1 MHINHTCMH
10 ACMHTRTHTCIHACI
25 HKFIHTYIH
34 TDMHASRHRCMH
46 ACIHTGIH
54 THIYISYL
62 TLSSYVWTSWFQVLA
77 AGLRHATAR
86 APCSSASASAVRR
99 FAGTSHG
106 ALADVGNGAVNPK
119 GIPWNPIE
127 IHWNLRMS
135 CGKAPK
141 MMDESNEYPM
151 ISKSAKQLKI
161 L

>member
-1 MHINHTCMH
+1 
-10 ACMHTRTHTCIHACI
+10 
-25 HKFIHTYIH
+25 
-34 TDMHASRHRCMH
+34 MH
-46 ACIHTGIH
+46 ACIHTHAHTHAFMHAYISSYTH
-54 THIYISYL
+54 TYIQTCMLADIDACMHAYTQAYTHIYISYL

-135 CGKAPK
+135 CRKAPK

>member
-1 MHINHTCMH
+1 MH
-10 ACMHTRTHTCIHACI
+10 ACMHTHTHAHTHAFMHAYISSYTHTYRQTCMLADIDA
-25 HKFIHTYIH
+25 
-34 TDMHASRHRCMH
+34 CMH
-46 ACIHTGIH
+46 AYTQAY

-135 CGKAPK
+135 CRKAPK